1 MSSITCELGFLMTDD
16 GGDLGLGQ
24 SCLGVIG
31 IGVAVALLWWLGPV
45 FRAVARALAAA
56 LHWLGSCV
64 QAPGECL
71 GGLLHSMADWLNTL
85 FPGA

>member
-1 MSSITCELGFLMTDD
+1 MSSITCELGSVLMTDD
-16 GGDLGLGQ
+16 GEDLGQG
-24 SCLGVIG
+24 CLGVIG
-31 IGVAVALLWWLGPV
+31 LGVAVALLWWLRPV

-71 GGLLHSMADWLNTL
+71 SGLLHSMADWLNTL